1 MCSEGLISSLSQNLK
16 FSFVITASD
25 FLRLVMTGTLL
36 NEATET
42 QFTSYFVFLVALG
55 VLIPLLNL
63 LYIMVAASTF

>member
-25 FLRLVMTGTLL
+25 FLRSVMTGTLL

-63 LYIMVAASTF
+63 LYIIFVASTF